1 MNRTWVIILLIGICL
16 SGCVTLQPISMTKSE
31 GDSLDNYK
39 YFYINPA
46 GVKTGNSG
54 YVVGNQYGVVGGSV
68 TTSTDPCDIISG
80 YLIKRGFVRVA
91 NIEDT
96 IKGETFVVSYGET
109 GRRPAGIG
117 YAIEVVIQFTS
128 AKNHAVICTVSG
140 EGHGDT
146 EADDVRIATTRCLD
160 ALFGVVKQETESFY

>member
-1 MNRTWVIILLIGICL
+1 M
-16 SGCVTLQPISMTKSE
+16 
-31 GDSLDNYK
+31 
-39 YFYINPA
+39 
-46 GVKTGNSG
+46 
-54 YVVGNQYGVVGGSV
+54 
-68 TTSTDPCDIISG
+68 
-80 YLIKRGFVRVA
+80 A